1 MYDFGMKKWTFLAEL
16 PFDSCIKCFMFLPIS
31 SVVFSNK
38 MGKRYRLGQANLQ
51 FSLFQSLGILIVWNV
66 DFIQKSYA
74 RVPDMTKIV
83 EFDLLKLSN
92 LTL

>member
-51 FSLFQSLGILIVWNV
+51 FSLFQNEGILGTFHTFKCGNFSNI
-66 DFIQKSYA
+66 
-74 RVPDMTKIV
+74 KI
-83 EFDLLKLSN
+83 
-92 LTL
+92 